1 MLAAIETAAAGAALA
16 AHDGVG
22 PWAGGGG
29 FPFWIFP
36 ILWFVLIAG
45 AIALFWF
52 GRRRRERWAGRRA
65 GEQALAERFANG
77 DIDAEEYRARREV
90 LRQE

>member
-16 AHDGVG
+16 AHDGAG
-22 PWAGGGG
+22 PWAGSG

-36 ILWFVLIAG
+36 LLWFVLIAG
-45 AIALFWF
+45 VIALVWA
-52 GRRRRERWAGRRA
+52 GRRRRDGQAGRRA

-77 DIDAEEYRARREV
+77 QIDAEEYRSRREV
-90 LRQE
+90 LRQQ